1 MREMRRRGSAA
12 AVVAAVLVLALGA
25 CSGGGKPDRPSATVT
40 ATATA
45 TVDRAAARKACV
57 DAWVKA
63 LDAGTADADH
73 EPAVCGQVPGQSAEM
88 YAEALLEHNRANR
101 ERMDDC
107 LADPSCT
114 EMPIP

>member
-1 MREMRRRGSAA
+1 
-12 AVVAAVLVLALGA
+12 
-25 CSGGGKPDRPSATVT
+25 
-40 ATATA
+40 
-45 TVDRAAARKACV
+45 V

-101 ERMDDC
+101 KRLDDC